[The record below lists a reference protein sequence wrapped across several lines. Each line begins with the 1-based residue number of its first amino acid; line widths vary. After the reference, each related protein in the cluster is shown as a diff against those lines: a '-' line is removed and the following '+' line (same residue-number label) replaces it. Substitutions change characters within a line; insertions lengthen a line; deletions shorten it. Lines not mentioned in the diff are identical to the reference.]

1 MAVGQRPEEEVCS
14 QELKEARSILNF
26 CREQGRFP
34 DLPGRDPTGGPS
46 PTPSQRSNA
55 ASLVG
60 DNLATS
66 LASTA
71 DAGCVPSP
79 TRLACWLVMLHRTPA
94 CSSCFWVCFVSSVAA
109 L

>member
-1 MAVGQRPEEEVCS
+1 MDNPLPSPLLATIGRDLGRRSEEVLCS

-34 DLPGRDPTGGPS
+34 DLPGREPSRAPS
-46 PTPSQRSNA
+46 PTPSQRSHA

-60 DNLATS
+60 NNLPTS
-66 LASTA
+66 PASAA
-71 DAGCVPSP
+71 DAACAPAP
-79 TRLACWLVMLHRTPA
+79 TRLLPA
-94 CSSCFWVCFVSSVAA
+94 G

>member
-1 MAVGQRPEEEVCS
+1 MPDDLPSPLLGTIGCGLGQRSEGVVCS

-34 DLPGRDPTGGPS
+34 DLPGREPSRAPS

-60 DNLATS
+60 NNLPTS
-66 LASTA
+66 PASAA
-71 DAGCVPSP
+71 DAACAPSL
-79 TRLACWLVMLHRTPA
+79 TRLLPA
-94 CSSCFWVCFVSSVAA
+94 G